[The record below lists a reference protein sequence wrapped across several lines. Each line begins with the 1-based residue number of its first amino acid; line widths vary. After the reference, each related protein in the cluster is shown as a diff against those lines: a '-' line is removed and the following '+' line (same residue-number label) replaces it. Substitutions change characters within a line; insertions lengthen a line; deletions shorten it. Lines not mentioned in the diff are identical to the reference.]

1 MPVNYTMVACPQCGG
16 YSKDE
21 HGDDCPGCY
30 GTGRVPVPSR
40 ISDDRPAPLTWRDWI
55 LAAVMLAAF
64 AAACLW
70 LVLHGPR

>member
-40 ISDDRPAPLTWRDWI
+40 ISDDRPAPLTWRDWLFYATVI
-55 LAAVMLAAF
+55 FLAAGFIAF
-64 AAACLW
+64 LIHHA
-70 LVLHGPR
+70 R